1 MSKTKKISA
10 DAITARLKDMVRM
23 RDEWIKKIQDGEM
36 VHVVL
41 QQGNSKTGRNCRT
54 VSLIPIIDCLNSSLC
69 QYNCY
74 DLRNDC
80 WLSTV
85 KNDRARNS
93 AIHLLDPALYW
104 KQVEEC
110 VITDC
115 VQELRINVGGDLTYV
130 DFNYIAEMAER
141 CPRTDILFFTKS
153 YEDINKFLDEKKFPS
168 NVKPIISRWC
178 GLECNNKHNLPESHV
193 LWPDGRTTA
202 PEYGATFCKM
212 NCSNC
217 HWNGEGCWT
226 LKSGESV
233 IFEAH

>member
-1 MSKTKKISA
+1 MSRTKKISA
-10 DAITARLKDMVRM
+10 DAITTRLKDMVRM
-23 RDEWIKKIQDGEM
+23 RDEWIERIKAGEM

-54 VSLIPIIDCLNSSLC
+54 VSLIPIIDCHNCALC

-80 WLSTV
+80 WLKTV

-93 AIHLLDPALYW
+93 AIHLLDPAMYW

-110 VITDC
+110 IIAEC

-153 YEDINKFLDEKKFPS
+153 YDDINRFLDENEFPS

-178 GLECNNKHNLPESHV
+178 GLECSNKHNLPESHV
-193 LWPDGRTTA
+193 LWPNGNTTA
-202 PEYGATFCKM
+202 PEYGAVFCGG
-212 NCSNC
+212 NCTQC

-226 LKSGESV
+226 LKKGESV